1 VRCHDR
7 VGHSGLAIGSAIRP
21 MARRAPWRSNSPMP
35 SAPRLRL
42 EPRPSRR
49 AAIAFTLAGVATA
62 GVVLALPLAW
72 EARLAVVAAAVVV
85 IDARLRALRR
95 SVPALIHLGLDRRIA
110 VTGAD
115 GHTHQ
120 GTVLPCTYV
129 GARVVSVVWRPDG
142 GSRWRPAPALLLLPD
157 MLTGDEHRQ
166 LRVALRYGRV
176 PAEEGRVEAGAS
188 ASASAAGAVVGAGG
202 AVRVAASGARTI
214 SGDVAA

>member
-1 VRCHDR
+1 M
-7 VGHSGLAIGSAIRP
+7 RP
-21 MARRAPWRSNSPMP
+21 MARRAPLRSNPPMSP
-35 SAPRLRL
+35 APRLRL

-49 AAIAFTLAGVATA
+49 VALAFTLAGVATA
-62 GVVLALPLAW
+62 GVVLVLPLAW
-72 EARLAVVAAAVVV
+72 EARLAVVAAAVVA

-110 VTGAD
+110 VTATD
-115 GHTHQ
+115 GHTRQ
-120 GTVLPCTYV
+120 GTVLPSTYV

-176 PAEEGRVEAGAS
+176 PAEEGRVEAGTS
-188 ASASAAGAVVGAGG
+188 ASAGAPGAVVVAGG
-202 AVRVAASGARTI
+202 AVRVTAPRARVI